1 MDKTRQTD
9 YLIDGMIVE
18 IKKLSPGKLF
28 NQLIGLKFKSIRLKC
43 KLTVDAVVEDNKPY
57 FNSVYDLYKFEKGI
71 KSDASKLWNLSK
83 YYGFDLPDFLDSVLT
98 KKEKHVHKT

>member
-1 MDKTRQTD
+1 MDKIKKTD

-18 IKKLSPGKLF
+18 IKKKPSGKLF

-71 KSDASKLWNLSK
+71 KSDGSKLCALQSYFK
-83 YYGFDLPDFLDSVLT
+83 YDVKDLFDRLN
-98 KKEKHVHKT
+98 

>member
-1 MDKTRQTD
+1 MDKERKTD

-18 IKKLSPGKLF
+18 IKKKPSGKLF
-28 NQLIGLKFKSIRLKC
+28 NQLIGLKFKSLRLKC

-71 KSDASKLWNLSK
+71 KSDGSKLCALQSYFK
-83 YYGFDLPDFLDSVLT
+83 YDVKDLFDRLN
-98 KKEKHVHKT
+98 

>member
-1 MDKTRQTD
+1 MDKTKKTD

-18 IKKLSPGKLF
+18 IRKKPSAKLF
-28 NQLIGLKFKSIRLKC
+28 NQLIGLKFKSVRLKQ
-43 KLTVDAVVEDNKPY
+43 KLTADAVVEDNKPY
-57 FNSVYDLYKFEKGI
+57 LNSVYDLYKFEKGI

-83 YYGFDLPDFLDSVLT
+83 YYRFDLPTFLDSVIT